1 MQAWQ
6 SPEIPRLPGRGAP
19 LRLYD
24 TGARAVRPLG
34 AGHTV
39 RIYVCGITPYDATHL
54 GHAATYLAYDLLQR
68 QLIDAGHEVIYAQN
82 VTDVDDPLL
91 ERAIRDGVDWRE
103 LAEREIE
110 LFRSDMTALRV
121 LAPAHY
127 VGAVEAIPQI
137 VDVIGRLEAQ
147 GATYQLDGDIY
158 FSISSDAHFGDVG
171 HLDRS
176 AMLARSAAMGGDPE
190 RAGKKDPLDPMLWR
204 AHRPGEPCWD
214 SPYGPG
220 RPGWHVEC
228 AAIAMD
234 RLGDTIDVQGGGS
247 DLVFPHHECSASHAQ
262 VATGE
267 APFAR
272 CYAHAGMVAYD
283 GAKMSKSLG
292 NLVLVSKLR
301 AAGAEPAA
309 IRLAVQAS
317 HWRSDWEWTAE
328 RLEQAEQRLT
338 RWRQAAGAGAG
349 PDGSRLLQQMR
360 ERLADDLDAPGA
372 IAAVD
377 EWAAATLRGEGDDAS
392 APSLMARAADALLGI
407 AL

>member
-6 SPEIPRLPGRGAP
+6 SPEIPRLPGKGAA

-24 TGARAVRPLG
+24 TGARAVRQLAVG
-34 AGHTV
+34 DTV

-91 ERAIRDGVDWRE
+91 ERAIRDGVDWRV
-103 LAEREIE
+103 LAERETA

-158 FSISSDAHFGDVG
+158 FSISSDVHFGDVG
-171 HLDRS
+171 HLDRT

-204 AHRPGEPCWD
+204 AHREGEPCWE

-292 NLVLVSKLR
+292 NLVLVSRLR

-317 HWRSDWEWTAE
+317 HWRSDWEWTAD
-328 RLEQAEQRLT
+328 
-338 RWRQAAGAGAG
+338 
-349 PDGSRLLQQMR
+349 PN
-360 ERLADDLDAPGA
+360 PK
-372 IAAVD
+372 
-377 EWAAATLRGEGDDAS
+377 
-392 APSLMARAADALLGI
+392 RA
-407 AL
+407 

>member
-6 SPEIPRLPGRGAP
+6 SPEIPRLPGKGAA

-24 TGARAVRPLG
+24 TGARAVRPLDVG
-34 AGHTV
+34 GTV

-91 ERAIRDGVDWRE
+91 ERAIRDGLDWRE
-103 LAEREIE
+103 LAERETE

-137 VDVIGRLEAQ
+137 VDVIARLEAQ

-158 FSISSDAHFGDVG
+158 FSISSDVHFGDVG
-171 HLDRS
+171 HLDRT

-190 RAGKKDPLDPMLWR
+190 RVGKKDPLDPMLWR
-204 AHRPGEPCWD
+204 AHREGEPCWE

-262 VATGE
+262 IATGQ

-309 IRLAVQAS
+309 IRLAVQTS

-328 RLEQAEQRLT
+328 RLEEAEQRLG
-338 RWRQAAGAGAG
+338 RWRQAAAAGAG
-349 PDGSRLLQQMR
+349 PDGAQLLQRMR

-377 EWAAATLRGEGDDAS
+377 DWAAATLQGEGDDAK
-392 APSLMARAADALLGI
+392 APALMAQAVDALLGI
-407 AL
+407 EL